1 MRVLFIMRMLL
12 VEILIPRPSSESADV
27 LHRTPKLQTLDG
39 DIDTA
44 AQRGGE
50 RRGVKHWEEETSVCN

>member
-39 DIDTA
+39 DIDIA
-44 AQRGGE
+44 AQREGGGD
-50 RRGVKHWEEETSVCN
+50 RGVKH